1 MNSPVKQH
9 LIDPELCIRCYTC
22 ESMCTVQAIQHDG
35 VNVVVDFDKCNG
47 CMDCIAPCPTG
58 SIDNWRIV
66 DKPYSLE
73 EQFGWTD
80 LPEQQ
85 DFAANAEADASIE
98 AFDPDIARLLAEAHG
113 GAGGRAKAPRS
124 ATKPTINL
132 YTLAKPAEA
141 TVQGNYRLTADG
153 ADSDVR
159 HVILDFGAQP
169 FPVLEGQSLGV
180 IPPGVDAGGKAH
192 LPRLY
197 SVSSPRDGER
207 PNFNNLSLTV
217 KREPGGVASNYV
229 CDLKKGDKVR
239 VVGPFGA
246 TFLMP
251 NDPRAR
257 LLMICTGTGSA
268 PFRAFT
274 MRRQRSGA
282 DEAAG
287 MTLVFG
293 ARTPD
298 SAALFRSAEKSA
310 GDVAEEASGL
320 QPRSPVSPSAMSRTS
335 CARSRTPS
343 AISWPIPTPTSMSA
357 GFAAWS
363 RASKRRWGTSPR
375 RWACNGARCATRC
388 ARKAATTARPIDG
401 RGLRRESRP
410 SFISFASD
418 GAIAIPRGSHSP
430 GGWRPSRWKRSTP
443 GGSTSSAPTGIG

>member
-1 MNSPVKQH
+1 MSAPVIATELVKQH
-9 LIDPELCIRCYTC
+9 LIDPEICIRCGTC
-22 ESMCTVQAIQHDG
+22 EATCTQGAVSHDD
-35 VNVVVDFDKCNG
+35 VNYVVAADKCNH

-58 SIDNWRIV
+58 SIDNWRVV

-85 DFAANAEADASIE
+85 NFAANAEADASIE

-180 IPPGVDAGGKAH
+180 IPPGVDAGGKTH

-251 NDPRAR
+251 NDPKAR

-274 MRRQRSGA
+274 MRRQRSGV

-298 SAALFRSAEKSA
+298 SLPYFGPLKKVPETLLKKHLVFSRVPGQPKRYVQDKLRDEQDAISDILADPGAHIYVCGLRGMEQ
-310 GDVAEEASGL
+310 GVEEALGNITEAMGL
-320 QPRSPVSPSAMSRTS
+320 QWSALRDAMREE
-335 CARSRTPS
+335 
-343 AISWPIPTPTSMSA
+343 
-357 GFAAWS
+357 
-363 RASKRRWGTSPR
+363 
-375 RWACNGARCATRC
+375 
-388 ARKAATTARPIDG
+388 G
-401 RGLRRESRP
+401 RY
-410 SFISFASD
+410 
-418 GAIAIPRGSHSP
+418 HSE
-430 GGWRPSRWKRSTP
+430 TY
-443 GGSTSSAPTGIG
+443 